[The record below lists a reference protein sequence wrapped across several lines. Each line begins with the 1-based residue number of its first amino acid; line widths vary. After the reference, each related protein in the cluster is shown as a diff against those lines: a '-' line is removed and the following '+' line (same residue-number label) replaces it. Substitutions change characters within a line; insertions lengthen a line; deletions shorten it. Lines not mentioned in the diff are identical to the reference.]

1 MSGIHKIQQLRTSTQ
16 SRQIQ
21 RTSIPSQEFYFRDGD
36 QAFIAPLATGNE
48 DDKYFDNVEMYTWP
62 KAMGGF
68 NNLLKHDSVDAG
80 DVPEDVNAS
89 QKFTFWAYVFEVIHT
104 TLTERGREA
113 GWEPIKDPTGKQL
126 YKEDVNAFK
135 IISLSYGRNEYVFN
149 QLLDIYNDW
158 GTLNKGILRVKR
170 TGTGMQDTSY
180 TIAATTRE
188 LKVPKPEN
196 ELPTIEQYYLER
208 YSEVWAPESSTN
220 GTHEAATKPVTQAQI
235 DELF

>member
-1 MSGIHKIQQLRTSTQ
+1 MSGIHRIQQLRTNAQ
-16 SRQIQ
+16 KQQMQ
-21 RTSIPSQEFYFRDGD
+21 RTSVPSQEFYFRDGD
-36 QAFIAPLATGNE
+36 QAFIAPIATGNE

-89 QKFTFWAYVFEVIHT
+89 QKFTFWAYVFEVIHS

-113 GWEPIKDPTGKQL
+113 GWEPIKAPTGKQL

-149 QLLDIYNDW
+149 QLYDIYNDW
-158 GTLNKGILRVKR
+158 GSLNKGIIRIKR

-188 LKVPKPEN
+188 LKVPEPEN

-208 YSEVWAPESSTN
+208 YSEVWAPEGSSN
-220 GTHEAATKPVTQAQI
+220 GTGDVTTKPVTQADI

>member
-1 MSGIHKIQQLRTSTQ
+1 MSGIHRIQQLRTNAQKQQVQRASVP
-16 SRQIQ
+16 SR
-21 RTSIPSQEFYFRDGD
+21 EFYFRDGD
-36 QAFIAPLATGNE
+36 QAFIAPIATGEE
-48 DDKYFDNVEMYTWP
+48 DDKYFDHVEMYTWP
-62 KAMGGF
+62 KAIGGF
-68 NNLLKHDSVDAG
+68 NNLLKHDAVDAG
-80 DVPEDVNAS
+80 TVPEDVNAS
-89 QKFTFWAYVFEVIHT
+89 QKFTFWAYVFEVLHT

-113 GWEPIKDPTGKQL
+113 GWQPIKDPTGKQL
-126 YKEDVNAFK
+126 YKEDVNDFK

-158 GTLNKGILRVKR
+158 GKLNKGIIRIKR

-188 LKVPKPEN
+188 LQVPESDN

-208 YSEVWAPESSTN
+208 YSEVWTPEGSSN
-220 GTHEAATKPVTQAQI
+220 GTEVKEPRPVTQAEI